1 MIAAVIYIKKTERD
15 LVTNCMPFNKP
26 IDSYTVS
33 IASFEKFNEW
43 KANIYLK
50 SGNTIVVDLRFVKDP
65 TSLLQ
70 FQHVVQNGIST
81 IYDTIDQLPIY
92 LDILRNEKPLYV
104 TLYENASGTFA
115 HCLLNTNLEPI
126 GENEKTP

>member
-1 MIAAVIYIKKTERD
+1 
-15 LVTNCMPFNKP
+15 MPYNKQ

-50 SGNTIVVDLRFVKDP
+50 SGNTTIVDLRFVKDP
-65 TSLLQ
+65 TNYLQ
-70 FQHVVQNGIST
+70 FQHVNQNQVST

-104 TLYENASGTFA
+104 TLYENVSGTFA
-115 HCLLNTNLEPI
+115 HCLLNTNPEPI
-126 GENEKTP
+126 GENDKSP